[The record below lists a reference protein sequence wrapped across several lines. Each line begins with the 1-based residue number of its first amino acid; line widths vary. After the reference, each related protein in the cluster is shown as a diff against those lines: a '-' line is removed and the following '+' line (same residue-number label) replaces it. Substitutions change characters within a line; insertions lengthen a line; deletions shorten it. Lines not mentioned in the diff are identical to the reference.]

1 MIVKVL
7 ELTPLNIAKKFP
19 RKITDTF
26 ILRPVP
32 LLCAGLAGQHW
43 GPAGVLPRHAA
54 RDRTRHHLLLGRQD
68 GLLRAEA
75 HGQAP
80 LQGCL
85 PTRHGEREVEKLT
98 PLYQLF
104 IFLGRCEFH
113 SWQKTNGVIRLL
125 IEDWSCEHET
135 ITFTC
140 IFSYL
145 YCLYLTWWKREKKS
159 SLISLYGVLYI

>member
-1 MIVKVL
+1 MLSLKNQFVFSPPEIGTLVQKSSL
-7 ELTPLNIAKKFP
+7 MGCMFCKDIAKNIAKKFP

-32 LLCAGLAGQHW
+32 LLGAWLAGQHG

-85 PTRHGEREVEKLT
+85 PTRHGERDVKKLT
-98 PLYQLF
+98 LMFQLF
-104 IFLGRCEFH
+104 IFLGRCETPTVGRCPRA
-113 SWQKTNGVIRLL
+113 WVT
-125 IEDWSCEHET
+125 
-135 ITFTC
+135 
-140 IFSYL
+140 
-145 YCLYLTWWKREKKS
+145 
-159 SLISLYGVLYI
+159 